1 VRIGGRETSPLSID
15 LSADQG
21 SPLWLAN
28 LEIAEAAEY
37 AALRIGDP
45 IEITIGDDTWALTVD
60 EKLRNRPTGYRIKAL
75 SPVAAYGA
83 PWAAPRALGEVGFAR
98 AVCETLL
105 AQPIDWSLPDWLLPA
120 SAASIEATPL
130 ELVRRIV
137 AAVGGVLESAPD
149 GHLIAR
155 PTSAVSPPTT
165 RVEGVTLLTDE
176 DMYGHGESVGSPLIA
191 DRFTI
196 SSGEAA
202 STADVQ
208 VEVIDEEDDPH
219 VRTVLVYP
227 WPWRELALAHT
238 GDGAVEIGP
247 RGERVREESELLEIA
262 EGRARTRYPVHET
275 LATTYRYVD
284 LGAARLDGYV
294 AQTED
299 PEYSQL
305 EVQYRTRAQV
315 WRVAHPRVETIQ
327 FLAMEP

>member
-1 VRIGGRETSPLSID
+1 
-15 LSADQG
+15 
-21 SPLWLAN
+21 
-28 LEIAEAAEY
+28 
-37 AALRIGDP
+37 
-45 IEITIGDDTWALTVD
+45 
-60 EKLRNRPTGYRIKAL
+60 
-75 SPVAAYGA
+75 
-83 PWAAPRALGEVGFAR
+83 
-98 AVCETLL
+98 
-105 AQPIDWSLPDWLLPA
+105 
-120 SAASIEATPL
+120 
-130 ELVRRIV
+130 
-137 AAVGGVLESAPD
+137 
-149 GHLIAR
+149 
-155 PTSAVSPPTT
+155 
-165 RVEGVTLLTDE
+165 
-176 DMYGHGESVGSPLIA
+176 MYGHGESVGSPLIA

-208 VEVIDEEDDPH
+208 VEVIDEDDDPH